1 MRIKSV
7 AILLSRIFFYDIIR
21 ICRCSRLWNFL
32 GTQGRLAK
40 WQKGRNHFG
49 RSRWRSGPYRCTFSV
64 NKTGWTRE
72 ANVIAWNGRPA
83 KLDIRD
89 WSPDHTRMS
98 RGITLNGEESDKL
111 KEILEAAVVE

>member
-1 MRIKSV
+1 MAEQQKEE
-7 AILLSRIFFYDIIR
+7 FKYDVIR
-21 ICRCSRLWNFL
+21 SL
-32 GTQGRLAK
+32 GVI
-40 WQKGRNHFG
+40 
-49 RSRWRSGPYRCTFSV
+49 SV